1 VVTSPSTRKS
11 ILSIGEVA
19 ALTGIKPGR
28 IRHYEVKG
36 LVTPSYKE
44 SGYRCFGETEV
55 LRLLYIDL
63 LRSSGMGLEAISRS
77 LSADPGDLRVA
88 LDRHAAVLRAER
100 DRLDRILEVIESAV
114 AETEIG
120 VPDEGLIERLAKVQ
134 RNSLGSFGRLARP
147 LTPEAQSA
155 LDLLLVEGWSVPVPN
170 LFRQMLLPEPVTDFL
185 ENLVQADGHELVFE
199 RLHQLADRIVV
210 LGDGNPG
217 PLQEAERLGIDWIR
231 QQLDD
236 PPPPDVA
243 RVLQIWGPALAD
255 LPVIREGFLLWAE
268 ALSPP
273 AAAAFRAMAA
283 EAKRRRV
290 GIIGA
295 LVIPL
300 VRSHGSS

>member
-1 VVTSPSTRKS
+1 MTSPSTRKS

>member
-36 LVTPSYKE
+36 LVAPSYKE

-295 LVIPL
+295 LVIPPA
-300 VRSHGSS
+300 RSHGSR

>member
-1 VVTSPSTRKS
+1 VVALTTTRRS
-11 ILSIGEVA
+11 VLSIGEVA

-36 LVTPSYKE
+36 LVTPSYGE

-63 LRSSGMGLEAISRS
+63 LRSSGMGLEAIRRS
-77 LSADPGDLRVA
+77 VSAEPGDLREA
-88 LDRHAAVLRAER
+88 LGRHAAVLRAER
-100 DRLDRILEVIESAV
+100 DRLDRILEVVESAV
-114 AETEIG
+114 AGTEIG
-120 VPDEGLIERLAKVQ
+120 VPDDSLIERLAKVQ

-147 LTPEAQSA
+147 LSPEAESA
-155 LDLLLVEGWSVPVPN
+155 LHLLLVEGWSVPVPN

-185 ENLVQADGHELVFE
+185 ERLVRADGHEILFE
-199 RLHQLADRIVV
+199 RLHQLADRIVA
-210 LGDGNPG
+210 LGDGG
-217 PLQEAERLGIDWIR
+217 PETLREAEQLGIDWVG

-243 RVLQIWGPALAD
+243 WVLQAWGPALAD
-255 LPVIREGFLLWAE
+255 LPVMREGFLLWAE

-273 AAAAFRAMAA
+273 AATAFRAMAA
-283 EAKRRRV
+283 EATRLQA

-300 VRSHGSS
+300 SGSQDSS

>member
-1 VVTSPSTRKS
+1 VVTSPTTRKS
-11 ILSIGEVA
+11 VLSIGEVA

-36 LVTPSYKE
+36 LVTPAYGQ

-63 LRSSGMGLEAISRS
+63 LRSSGMGLEAIRRS
-77 LSADPGDLRVA
+77 DLGDLRVA

-100 DRLDRILEVIESAV
+100 DRLDRILEVVESAV
-114 AETEIG
+114 AGTEVG
-120 VPDEGLIERLAKVQ
+120 VPDDSLIERLAKVQ

-147 LTPEAQSA
+147 LTPEAESA
-155 LDLLLVEGWSVPVPN
+155 LHLLLVEGWSVPVPN
-170 LFRQMLLPEPVTDFL
+170 LFRQMLLPEPVTELL
-185 ENLVQADGHELVFE
+185 ERLVRADGHEILFE
-199 RLHQLADRIVV
+199 RLHQLADRIVA
-210 LGDGNPG
+210 LGDGGPG
-217 PLQEAERLGIDWIR
+217 TLREAEQLGIGWIR

-243 RVLQIWGPALAD
+243 SVLQVWGPALAD

-283 EAKRRRV
+283 EAKRLRV
-290 GIIGA
+290 RIIGA
-295 LVIPL
+295 LVIPRD
-300 VRSHGSS
+300 VRAGSP

>member
-1 VVTSPSTRKS
+1 VVTSPTTRKS
-11 ILSIGEVA
+11 VLSIGEVA

-36 LVTPSYKE
+36 LVTPAYGQ

-63 LRSSGMGLEAISRS
+63 LRSSGMGLEAIRRS
-77 LSADPGDLRVA
+77 VLADPGDLRVA

-100 DRLDRILEVIESAV
+100 DRLDRILEVVESAV
-114 AETEIG
+114 AGTEVG
-120 VPDEGLIERLAKVQ
+120 VPDDSLIERLAKVQ

-147 LTPEAQSA
+147 LTPEAESA
-155 LDLLLVEGWSVPVPN
+155 LHLLLVEGWSVPVPN
-170 LFRQMLLPEPVTDFL
+170 LFRQMLLPEPVTELL
-185 ENLVQADGHELVFE
+185 ERLVRADGHEILFE
-199 RLHQLADRIVV
+199 RLHQLADRIVA
-210 LGDGNPG
+210 LGDGGPG
-217 PLQEAERLGIDWIR
+217 TLREAEQLGIGWIR

-243 RVLQIWGPALAD
+243 SVLQVWGPALAD

-283 EAKRRRV
+283 EAKRLRV
-290 GIIGA
+290 RIIGA
-295 LVIPL
+295 LVIPRD
-300 VRSHGSS
+300 VRAGSP

>member
-36 LVTPSYKE
+36 LVAPSYKE

-100 DRLDRILEVIESAV
+100 DRLERILEVIESAV